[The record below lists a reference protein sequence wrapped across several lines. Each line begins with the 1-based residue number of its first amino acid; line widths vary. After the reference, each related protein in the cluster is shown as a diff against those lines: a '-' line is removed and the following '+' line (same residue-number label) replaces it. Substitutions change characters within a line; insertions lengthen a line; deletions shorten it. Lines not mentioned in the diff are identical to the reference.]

1 MIDVD
6 IRNDDALSAHHEFF
20 DILGGIVVFKGFW
33 DLLGRQ
39 AASTANMLFSFSL
52 LLFPY
57 YCGDRHP
64 GLCYRETFTVSH
76 IPYGIQVS
84 HCYTPAGPPPPGCG
98 AGAAPLVSL
107 KTMCYLDHLI
117 R

>member
-33 DLLGRQ
+33 DLLGGQ
-39 AASTANMLFSFSL
+39 AASAANILFSFSL

-57 YCGDRHP
+57 IIVEIITQAFVIEKLLPSATSLTTSKYPTVTHP
-64 GLCYRETFTVSH
+64 R
-76 IPYGIQVS
+76 
-84 HCYTPAGPPPPGCG
+84 GPRPW
-98 AGAAPLVSL
+98 AAVRVLRRWSS
-107 KTMCYLDHLI
+107 
-117 R
+117 